1 MLFLSIHSN
10 GVLHRAVKAAVASH
24 RPGALRALL
33 ASHGHR
39 AFAKGLSGLSSRV
52 TADALT
58 MLCLSDSI
66 RVQRCLPRVMLKRL
80 GDLNGDTQRATN
92 RAHSERPFLSF
103 LPSTRLDAILN
114 RWHRAPCQPH
124 TAARRV

>member
-1 MLFLSIHSN
+1 MLFFSTHSSD
-10 GVLHRAVKAAVASH
+10 VLHRAVKAAVASH

-39 AFAKGLSGLSSRV
+39 AFAKGLSGLSSRA

-66 RVQRCLPRVMLKRL
+66 RVQNCLPLVMLKRL
-80 GDLNGDTQRATN
+80 GDLNGDTPRSTN
-92 RAHSERPFLSF
+92 RARSVRPLLSP
-103 LPSTRLDAILN
+103 LPGTRLDAILN
-114 RWHRAPCQPH
+114 RWHRAPSQPH